1 MFEEILAL
9 QKQLEK
15 LQEKSVK
22 NQLSDRNIVE
32 ILDLLMKK
40 HGLALIYTKDG

>member
-1 MFEEILAL
+1 MFEEILEL

-40 HGLALIYTKDG
+40 HGLSLIYTKDG